1 MINVS
6 ESENIEN
13 NNNAYFSLW
22 EEKERVTVQHSQPVA
37 ATPPLRRIWLKCFLP
52 FIIVLGCK
60 RLESEPQGSH
70 GNPINE
76 RILREFENR
85 VRDVAEEE
93 AQVPLRQMDSF
104 ARFITL
110 TRELMKILI
119 ILMIGF
125 IITLLITYFRNRAH

>member
-1 MINVS
+1 MLSVG
-6 ESENIEN
+6 ESVNLDN

-22 EEKERVTVQHSQPVA
+22 EEEERAAIQHSQPVA

-52 FIIVLGCK
+52 VIVILGCK

-70 GNPINE
+70 VNPLTE
-76 RILREFENR
+76 RTLREFENR
-85 VRDVAEEE
+85 VRDIAEEE
-93 AQVPLRQMDSF
+93 AQIPLRQMDSV
-104 ARFITL
+104 ARCITL

-125 IITLLITYFRNRAH
+125 VIALLITYFRSRAR